1 MERLSL
7 QRWLPIRFFAGPGG
21 ARLDWCW
28 FADQALTEPFFA
40 DSVNRALR
48 LPINQAMRR
57 ETSLQA
63 LLEWQRESPGIA
75 PRAFIHHASRC
86 GSTLLT
92 QLLGSL
98 DSHIALSEPPALD
111 QLLRAGRQGL
121 LQADEQR
128 AWLGGLLSAFG
139 QPRRGER
146 ELVIKLD
153 AWNIF
158 EAEVLHGLFPHTP
171 WLFVYREPLEIV
183 ASHLH
188 QPGRHMVPGLIGA
201 SGLDACTLGADQGER
216 IDFIARRTGAL
227 LLEGLEQCQRLG
239 GIAVN
244 YSELP
249 NAVWG
254 RLAEVLGVAPGDAV
268 RLRATARFDS
278 KRTGEHFVADGA
290 NKRASLD
297 DAWRAPIERW
307 TRAPYEALERLRLQ
321 QA

>member
-1 MERLSL
+1 MERLNL
-7 QRWLPIRFFAGPGG
+7 RHWLPIRFFQGPDG

-28 FADQALTEPFFA
+28 FADQPLAEPFFA

-63 LLEWQRESPGIA
+63 LLDWQRASPGLA
-75 PRAFIHHASRC
+75 PRAFIQHASRC

-98 DSHIALSEPPALD
+98 GSHIALSEPPALD
-111 QLLRAGRQGL
+111 QLLRADMDTEG
-121 LQADEQR
+121 QR
-128 AWLGGLLSAFG
+128 AWLAGLLSAFG

-158 EAEVLHGLFPHTP
+158 ETRLLHGLFPSTP

-183 ASHLH
+183 ASHLR
-188 QPGRHMVPGLIGA
+188 QPGRHMVPGLIGP
-201 SGLDACTLGADQGER
+201 SGLDASTVGADQGER

-227 LLEGLEQCQRLG
+227 LQEGLEQCQRLG

-249 NAVWG
+249 GAVWG
-254 RLAEVLGVAPGDAV
+254 RLAEVLGVSPGDVV
-268 RLRATARFDS
+268 RLQAAAQYDS
-278 KRTGEHFVADGA
+278 KRGGETFVADSA
-290 NKRASLD
+290 SKRASLD
-297 DAWRAPIERW
+297 DAGHTRVDRW
-307 TRAPYEALERLRLQ
+307 ARAPYEALERLRLQ